1 MFPKTGAKL
10 QKNYETRKYSPHFYT
25 IFLHYAISV
34 LQNEK
39 GGAVSMLH
47 PMPPQG
53 LFVVKKKVGIVL
65 TTMPY
70 LPVSGAENDLEYHLT
85 AQRMLTNKTKSNC

>member
-1 MFPKTGAKL
+1 
-10 QKNYETRKYSPHFYT
+10 
-25 IFLHYAISV
+25 
-34 LQNEK
+34 
-39 GGAVSMLH
+39 MLH